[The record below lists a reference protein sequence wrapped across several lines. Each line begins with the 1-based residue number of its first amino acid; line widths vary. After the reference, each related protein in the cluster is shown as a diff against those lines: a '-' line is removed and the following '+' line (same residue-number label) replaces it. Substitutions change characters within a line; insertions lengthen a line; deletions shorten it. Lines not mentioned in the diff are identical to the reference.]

1 MLSILAI
8 MKVTKR
14 PLLSIGLISSVLFAF
29 LCSGVSL
36 SQSKAGLPTGILTEK
51 EIEIAIKRS
60 IENWNYYMRND
71 LDSLKL
77 DAYHI
82 MTIGFEYK
90 NEQAINVGKRSLGT
104 YLSRTGQ
111 PGIGITYLRSS
122 LAHFQ
127 KSGDAVIETEI
138 LNEIGNAYLNTG
150 KPKEAELYYLKSL
163 KAGKN
168 SPDPTST
175 FLAESNLAQ
184 AYIGMGNLDKASGI
198 LQHYKRE
205 SLKRMKLEAVSNAY
219 ALLGTIEQQ
228 KENFKLA
235 REYFRKGAEFGFR
248 SKTKSQIAHAY
259 NNMAIVYFQEND
271 PAASLEYFNKALEIR
286 KQTGNSRSVSESYF
300 NLGSYYL
307 ELAKYPEALNFFEIS
322 EKYSRQKSLLKEEM
336 DAVRAIAGIH
346 KLTGDTKGALST
358 MERLVKLQEDYYA
371 DVSSA
376 KTEDMELL
384 ESIEA
389 LEKEYISDNKEAKLM
404 SIIDNQKYHRNVLY
418 IVTIV
423 AIIALIIL
431 VIYRK
436 KIN

>member
-1 MLSILAI
+1 

-14 PLLSIGLISSVLFAF
+14 PLLSISLFCTVLIAF
-29 LCSGVSL
+29 FWAAVSF
-36 SQSKAGLPTGILTEK
+36 SQSTADRTKGVLTEK
-51 EIEIAIKRS
+51 DIENAIQRS
-60 IENWNYYMRND
+60 IANWNYYMRND

-82 MTIGFEYK
+82 MMIGFDYK

-111 PGIGITYLRSS
+111 PGRGISYLRSS
-122 LAHFQ
+122 LTHFQ
-127 KSGDAVIETEI
+127 KTGDAVIETEI

-168 SPDPTST
+168 SPDPTSA

-198 LQHYKRE
+198 LHHYKNE
-205 SLKRMKLEAVSNAY
+205 SLKLMKLEAVSNAY

-235 REYFRKGAEFGFR
+235 REYFRKSAEFGFR

-271 PAASLEYFNKALEIR
+271 QTASLEYFKKALEIR
-286 KQTGNSRSVSESYF
+286 QQTGNSRSVSESYF

-307 ELAKYPEALNFFEIS
+307 ELAKYPEALDYFEIS
-322 EKYSRQKSLLKEEM
+322 EKYSKKKSLLKEEM
-336 DAVRAIAGIH
+336 DAVRAIADIH
-346 KLTGDTKGALST
+346 KLTGDTKSALTT
-358 MERLVKLQEDYYA
+358 MERFVQLQEDYYS

-389 LEKEYISDNKEAKLM
+389 LEKEYISENKEAKLM
-404 SIIDNQKYHRNVLY
+404 SIIDNQQYHRNVLY
-418 IVTIV
+418 IVTAV
-423 AIIALIIL
+423 AVIALIIL
-431 VIYRK
+431 AIYRK

>member
-1 MLSILAI
+1 
-8 MKVTKR
+8 
-14 PLLSIGLISSVLFAF
+14 
-29 LCSGVSL
+29 
-36 SQSKAGLPTGILTEK
+36 
-51 EIEIAIKRS
+51 
-60 IENWNYYMRND
+60 
-71 LDSLKL
+71 
-77 DAYHI
+77 
-82 MTIGFEYK
+82 
-90 NEQAINVGKRSLGT
+90 
-104 YLSRTGQ
+104 
-111 PGIGITYLRSS
+111 
-122 LAHFQ
+122 
-127 KSGDAVIETEI
+127 
-138 LNEIGNAYLNTG
+138 
-150 KPKEAELYYLKSL
+150 
-163 KAGKN
+163 
-168 SPDPTST
+168 
-175 FLAESNLAQ
+175 
-184 AYIGMGNLDKASGI
+184 
-198 LQHYKRE
+198 
-205 SLKRMKLEAVSNAY
+205 
-219 ALLGTIEQQ
+219 
-228 KENFKLA
+228 
-235 REYFRKGAEFGFR
+235 
-248 SKTKSQIAHAY
+248 
-259 NNMAIVYFQEND
+259 MAIVYFQEND